1 MKAVLHPYQ
10 EFCVRWLREHD
21 EAALLLDMG
30 LGKTLITLTALSD
43 LELLG
48 EDLGRVLVIA
58 PLLPARHTWPA
69 EIAKWD
75 HTAHL
80 RVSLVAGSAAER
92 QRALRR
98 KADVYVVNRENAA
111 WLVNFYTPAR
121 WPFGTVI
128 IDELS
133 SFKSRQAKRW
143 KALRSVRARIRRIW
157 GLTGTPAPNGLM
169 DLWAQMAL
177 IDCGER
183 LGRRIGGYRE
193 RYFVPGRRSG
203 HVVYDWALK
212 PGAEDAIHA
221 RIADVAVSMRAKDE
235 LRLPGRVDNVVEVEL
250 PPAAMAEY
258 RRFEREQATEVLG
271 EEVTAASAAALANK
285 LLQWANGAVYDD
297 AGEAREVHRAKLDA
311 LAGIL
316 EEAQGQPVLAFYAYR
331 HDRERILAAFPQ
343 AEVLDANAD
352 DGLIERWN
360 RGDVPLMLA
369 HPQGT
374 GHGLNLQTG
383 GHIAVWFG
391 LTWSLEAYQQAC
403 ARLDRQGQA
412 ETVIVHHLVAQG
424 TVDGRVMDVLAG
436 KATLQDAMMDA
447 LRATEGMT
455 KHDAA
460 GRGRKEEL

>member
-10 EFCVRWLREHD
+10 EFCVRWLRERD

-30 LGKTLITLTALSD
+30 LGKTLITLTALAD

-48 EDLGRVLVIA
+48 EVLGRVLVIA
-58 PLLPARHTWPA
+58 PLLPAKHTWPA

-75 HTAHL
+75 HTSHM
-80 RVSLVAGSAAER
+80 RCSLVVGSASER
-92 QRALRR
+92 ERALRR
-98 KADVYVVNRENAA
+98 PADVYVVNRENVC
-111 WLVNFYTPAR
+111 WLVDFYGPAK
-121 WPFGTVI
+121 WPFATVVV
-128 IDELS
+128 DELS

-143 KALRSVRARIRRIW
+143 KALRKCRPRIRRIW

-177 IDCGER
+177 IDGGER

-221 RIADVAVSMRAKDE
+221 RIADVAVSMRAMDE
-235 LRLPGRVDNVVEVEL
+235 LELPGRVDNVVEVGL
-250 PPAAMAEY
+250 PPNAMAEY
-258 RRFEREQATEVLG
+258 RRFEREQACEIMG

-285 LLQWANGAVYDD
+285 LLQWADGAVYDD

-316 EEAQGQPVLAFYAYR
+316 EEAQGQPVLAFYAFR

-343 AEVLDANAD
+343 AEVLDARAE

-360 RGDVPLMLA
+360 RGEVPLMLA

-374 GHGLNLQTG
+374 GHGLNLQAG

-391 LTWSLEAYQQAC
+391 LTWSLEAYQQAN

-412 ETVIVHHLVAQG
+412 ETVIVHHLVAAG

-447 LRATEGMT
+447 LRGMT
-455 KHDAA
+455 EHDAA
-460 GRGRKEEL
+460 TCGGKEDRQ